1 MHGPHDSDD
10 FITAAGRQTIYS
22 SEWTVDYNCN
32 RTGIR
37 LDGPKIEWAREHG
50 EEGGSHPSNVVDY
63 PYPSPGGVNWTG
75 DSPVI
80 FPQDAPGLGGF
91 VCSSTVVSAD
101 MWKLGK
107 LKPGDKTT
115 LTPISYKSAREL
127 AERKAKFLSIVQAHI
142 SSGIFEHKS
151 PLSLL
156 EIKEVVSETD
166 VIVEVIPSSSTTG
179 PKLTLRQVRYP
190 PPTLTPRMLILPSLL
205 GRRSLYPHQCRFDLS
220 ESRSRYFSRLKQPS
234 QGYSNHQHTRYIR
247 ARKHQL

>member
-1 MHGPHDSDD
+1 MPLRDADLPDPYQLPRSLIPPDSVEDIYVMHGPHDSDD
-10 FITAAGRQTIYS
+10 YITAIGRETIYS

-37 LDGPKIEWAREHG
+37 LDGPQVQWSRAHG

-80 FPQDAPGLGGF
+80 FPRDAPGLGGF

-107 LKPGDKTT
+107 LKPGDKTR
-115 LTPISYKSAREL
+115 LTPISYESAREL
-127 AERKAKFLSIVQAHI
+127 AGRRAEFLALVSGHI
-142 SSGIFEHKS
+142 SNGILEHEN

-156 EIKEVVSETD
+156 KVEKEARDTD
-166 VIVEVIPSSSTTG
+166 ALLQVISGDLTEST
-179 PKLTLRQVRYP
+179 LTLRQV
-190 PPTLTPRMLILPSLL
+190 
-205 GRRSLYPHQCRFDLS
+205 
-220 ESRSRYFSRLKQPS
+220 
-234 QGYSNHQHTRYIR
+234 
-247 ARKHQL
+247 